1 MHFIIDSF
9 QVYPFISSKSIF
21 KKLFL
26 ESAKNGLESYAF
38 TFSKSASLSF
48 VTLLLSNA

>member
-1 MHFIIDSF
+1 MHFIIESF
-9 QVYPFISSKSIF
+9 KVYPFISSKNIF

-38 TFSKSASLSF
+38 TFSKSLSLSF
-48 VTLLLSNA
+48 ATLL